1 MSARFLN
8 RLRGRVAVAAR
19 RRRRP
24 NIVWICADD
33 FACYVSGAYGDSKV
47 RTPNIDRLAAEG
59 IRFDRAYCSCPLSTP
74 SRQAFLTGRYPR
86 SIGVT
91 LSPTPLPEDEVT
103 IASMLRRV
111 GYEAVALGKTHYYAP
126 LVGEFPTHID
136 LPEHRQWL
144 DAKGPEPLPPGIEV
158 LGRWRPFRDP
168 AAVWLNA
175 AGRPYGAVDGDMSGT
190 FFAEHA
196 RRYLE
201 QKHKRPFFLTVNFY
215 ETHSP
220 FRFPVEYA
228 GRYAPASFDV
238 PEPSPEDLDRIPGVF
253 YELSPAEKQG
263 ILAACYTAV
272 EFMDKNV
279 GIVLEAV
286 DRSPHRDETLVI
298 FCSDHGY
305 LLGQHGLFEKHCCF
319 EPAIRAALIV
329 RLPGLVRPGRTTD
342 ALVELIDLVPT
353 ILDLCAVPVPADL
366 HGRSLLPL
374 LGESASAAAHRDR
387 IFVEYADN
395 AEGAVRTDRY
405 KLIYCAGNRKRQD
418 GYASDDSRRCRT
430 VRLYDLDRDPG
441 ETTDLAQRP
450 EHAALVEELVAALVD
465 HIRRTDRYPELLPDS
480 GDVHE
485 VLAQGLLPREIIA
498 PWAS

>member
-1 MSARFLN
+1 MSARFLK
-8 RLRGRVAVAAR
+8 RLCSRVRAAVGRR
-19 RRRRP
+19 QRLS
-24 NIVWICADD
+24 IVWICADD
-33 FACYVSGAYGDSKV
+33 FACSVSGAYGDPRV

-91 LSPTPLPEDEVT
+91 LSPTPLPADAVT
-103 IASMLRRV
+103 IATMLRRA

-136 LPEHRQWL
+136 LPEHRRWL
-144 DAKGPEPLPPGIEV
+144 DAKGREPLPPDIKV
-158 LGRWRPFRDP
+158 LGPWLPFLDP
-168 AAVWLNA
+168 AAEWLNA
-175 AGRPYGAVDGDMSGT
+175 AVRPYGAVDGDMSGT

-201 QKHKRPFFLTVNFY
+201 QKQDGPFFLTVNFY

-228 GRYAPASFDV
+228 GRHDPASFAV
-238 PEPSPEDLDRIPGVF
+238 PEPSPEDFDRIPEVF
-253 YELSPAEKQG
+253 CDLSPAEKQG
-263 ILAACYTAV
+263 IVAAYSTAV

-279 GIVLEAV
+279 GIVLDAV
-286 DRSPHRDETLVI
+286 DRSRHRDETLVI

-305 LLGQHGLFEKHCCF
+305 MLGQHGLFEKHCCF
-319 EPAIRAALIV
+319 EPAIRAALIL
-329 RLPGLVRPGRTTD
+329 RLPGLVRPGRTTG

-353 ILDLCAVPVPADL
+353 ILDLCGVPVPAGL
-366 HGRSLLPL
+366 HGRSLRPL
-374 LGESASAAAHRDR
+374 LGDSTPAHAHRDR

-405 KLIYCAGNRKRQD
+405 KLMTAVGSSFTVTYNNSTSNGVIPMAASGNSASPVVVPQPVAPIYMNYDTAENPVSAEPVND
-418 GYASDDSRRCRT
+418 VT
-430 VRLYDLDRDPG
+430 VLD
-441 ETTDLAQRP
+441 A
-450 EHAALVEELVAALVD
+450 
-465 HIRRTDRYPELLPDS
+465 
-480 GDVHE
+480 
-485 VLAQGLLPREIIA
+485 VLADGDIWPGLGGIRHT
-498 PWAS
+498 